1 MTSATNSITTNN
13 LSRDAHNTLL
23 GYVVPQN
30 GVLKG
35 FTVDFIEKSNGATF
49 YVFNWSPTDISLNY
63 LTSITS
69 NNSNYED
76 YGSATTF
83 LDEDIVISK
92 GSYIFAAQLIENVA
106 NPASGPCHITAYV
119 VFTN

>member
-1 MTSATNSITTNN
+1 
-13 LSRDAHNTLL
+13 
-23 GYVVPQN
+23 V
-30 GVLKG
+30 
-35 FTVDFIEKSNGATF
+35 EKSKGATF

-106 NPASGPCHITAYV
+106 NPATGPCHITAYV